1 MQDAED
7 NEEGDGKRENSEA
20 SDSELPGRLIDV
32 VLTYA
37 ILFVV
42 IAAVYPLLN
51 KELLETAL

>member
-1 MQDAED
+1 MQEAED
-7 NEEGDGKRENSEA
+7 NEEGDGKREKTEG

-32 VLTYA
+32 GLTYA

>member
-7 NEEGDGKRENSEA
+7 NEEGDGKREAPAA

-32 VLTYA
+32 FLTYA